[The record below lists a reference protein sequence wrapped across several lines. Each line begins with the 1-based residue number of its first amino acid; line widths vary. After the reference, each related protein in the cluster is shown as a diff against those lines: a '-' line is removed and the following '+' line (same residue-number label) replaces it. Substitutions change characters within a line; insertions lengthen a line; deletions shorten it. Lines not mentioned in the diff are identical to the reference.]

1 MNRVWLV
8 ENGDV
13 FGGYGLRAV
22 AGSRSEAVAAF
33 WRGYVSAS
41 ARWNKGAQG
50 CVTLEEFAQVW
61 GLTIAELEMGRAYLG
76 VPDSPEEF
84 EA

>member
-1 MNRVWLV
+1 MKSVWLV

-13 FGGYGLRAV
+13 FAGYGLRAV

-41 ARWNKGAQG
+41 ARWNEGAPHAKSTRRFPRFFY
-50 CVTLEEFAQVW
+50 CVALGDGGRYCGGASF
-61 GLTIAELEMGRAYLG
+61 GL
-76 VPDSPEEF
+76 F
-84 EA
+84 